1 MPHLVDLSGIS
12 NIIEKQMDQISLI
25 TILSLAIV
33 YFLLRP
39 YYLKDIVNYEYK
51 TIADILAFLF
61 LSWVVS
67 TVLGLILAMN
77 LVPIWWKL
85 KSRKSA
91 HNDQRNFINS
101 SDAGTRIQTGFF
113 YVRIAYPKL
122 NRSTTNHI
130 NMEEPGNQLIDLNY
144 WIT

>member
-1 MPHLVDLSGIS
+1 MHHLVDLNDIS

-25 TILSLAIV
+25 TILSIAIV

-39 YYLKDIVNYEYK
+39 YYLKDIVNYEYR

-77 LVPIWWKL
+77 LVPI
-85 KSRKSA
+85 
-91 HNDQRNFINS
+91 
-101 SDAGTRIQTGFF
+101 
-113 YVRIAYPKL
+113 
-122 NRSTTNHI
+122 
-130 NMEEPGNQLIDLNY
+130 
-144 WIT
+144 

>member
-1 MPHLVDLSGIS
+1 MHHFVDLSGIS

-25 TILSLAIV
+25 TILSIAIV

-67 TVLGLILAMN
+67 TILGLILAMN
-77 LVPIWWKL
+77 LVPI
-85 KSRKSA
+85 
-91 HNDQRNFINS
+91 
-101 SDAGTRIQTGFF
+101 
-113 YVRIAYPKL
+113 
-122 NRSTTNHI
+122 
-130 NMEEPGNQLIDLNY
+130 
-144 WIT
+144 

>member
-1 MPHLVDLSGIS
+1 MLHLVDLSGIS

-25 TILSLAIV
+25 TILSIAIV

-77 LVPIWWKL
+77 SVPI
-85 KSRKSA
+85 
-91 HNDQRNFINS
+91 
-101 SDAGTRIQTGFF
+101 
-113 YVRIAYPKL
+113 
-122 NRSTTNHI
+122 
-130 NMEEPGNQLIDLNY
+130 
-144 WIT
+144 

>member
-1 MPHLVDLSGIS
+1 MDLSGIS

-25 TILSLAIV
+25 TIFSITIV

-77 LVPIWWKL
+77 LVPI
-85 KSRKSA
+85 
-91 HNDQRNFINS
+91 
-101 SDAGTRIQTGFF
+101 
-113 YVRIAYPKL
+113 
-122 NRSTTNHI
+122 
-130 NMEEPGNQLIDLNY
+130 
-144 WIT
+144 

>member
-1 MPHLVDLSGIS
+1 MHHLVDPSGIS

-25 TILSLAIV
+25 TILSIAIV

-77 LVPIWWKL
+77 LVPI
-85 KSRKSA
+85 
-91 HNDQRNFINS
+91 
-101 SDAGTRIQTGFF
+101 
-113 YVRIAYPKL
+113 
-122 NRSTTNHI
+122 
-130 NMEEPGNQLIDLNY
+130 
-144 WIT
+144 

>member
-1 MPHLVDLSGIS
+1 MQHHLDLSGII
-12 NIIEKQMDQISLI
+12 NILEKKMDQVSLI
-25 TILSLAIV
+25 TILSIAIV

-77 LVPIWWKL
+77 LVPI
-85 KSRKSA
+85 
-91 HNDQRNFINS
+91 
-101 SDAGTRIQTGFF
+101 
-113 YVRIAYPKL
+113 
-122 NRSTTNHI
+122 
-130 NMEEPGNQLIDLNY
+130 
-144 WIT
+144 

>member
-1 MPHLVDLSGIS
+1 MDFSGIS
-12 NIIEKQMDQISLI
+12 NILEKKMDQISLI
-25 TILSLAIV
+25 TILSIAIV

-77 LVPIWWKL
+77 LVPI
-85 KSRKSA
+85 
-91 HNDQRNFINS
+91 
-101 SDAGTRIQTGFF
+101 
-113 YVRIAYPKL
+113 
-122 NRSTTNHI
+122 
-130 NMEEPGNQLIDLNY
+130 
-144 WIT
+144 

>member
-1 MPHLVDLSGIS
+1 MDLSGIS
-12 NIIEKQMDQISLI
+12 NIIEKQMDQVSLI
-25 TILSLAIV
+25 TILSIAIV

-77 LVPIWWKL
+77 LVP
-85 KSRKSA
+85 
-91 HNDQRNFINS
+91 
-101 SDAGTRIQTGFF
+101 
-113 YVRIAYPKL
+113 
-122 NRSTTNHI
+122 
-130 NMEEPGNQLIDLNY
+130 M
-144 WIT
+144 

>member
-1 MPHLVDLSGIS
+1 MHHLVDLSGIS

-25 TILSLAIV
+25 TILSIAIV

-67 TVLGLILAMN
+67 TILGLILAMN
-77 LVPIWWKL
+77 LVPI
-85 KSRKSA
+85 
-91 HNDQRNFINS
+91 
-101 SDAGTRIQTGFF
+101 
-113 YVRIAYPKL
+113 
-122 NRSTTNHI
+122 
-130 NMEEPGNQLIDLNY
+130 
-144 WIT
+144 

>member
-1 MPHLVDLSGIS
+1 MHHLVDLSVIS

-25 TILSLAIV
+25 TILSIAIV

-77 LVPIWWKL
+77 LVPI
-85 KSRKSA
+85 
-91 HNDQRNFINS
+91 
-101 SDAGTRIQTGFF
+101 
-113 YVRIAYPKL
+113 
-122 NRSTTNHI
+122 
-130 NMEEPGNQLIDLNY
+130 
-144 WIT
+144 

>member
-1 MPHLVDLSGIS
+1 MHHLVDLSWYQQHYR
-12 NIIEKQMDQISLI
+12 EQMDQISLI
-25 TILSLAIV
+25 TILSIAIV

-77 LVPIWWKL
+77 LVPI
-85 KSRKSA
+85 
-91 HNDQRNFINS
+91 
-101 SDAGTRIQTGFF
+101 
-113 YVRIAYPKL
+113 
-122 NRSTTNHI
+122 
-130 NMEEPGNQLIDLNY
+130 
-144 WIT
+144 

>member
-1 MPHLVDLSGIS
+1 M
-12 NIIEKQMDQISLI
+12 NQISLI
-25 TILSLAIV
+25 TILSIAIV

-77 LVPIWWKL
+77 LVPI
-85 KSRKSA
+85 
-91 HNDQRNFINS
+91 
-101 SDAGTRIQTGFF
+101 
-113 YVRIAYPKL
+113 
-122 NRSTTNHI
+122 
-130 NMEEPGNQLIDLNY
+130 
-144 WIT
+144 

>member
-1 MPHLVDLSGIS
+1 MRHLVNLSGIS
-12 NIIEKQMDQISLI
+12 NILEREMDQISLI
-25 TILSLAIV
+25 TILSIAIV

-77 LVPIWWKL
+77 LVPI
-85 KSRKSA
+85 
-91 HNDQRNFINS
+91 
-101 SDAGTRIQTGFF
+101 
-113 YVRIAYPKL
+113 
-122 NRSTTNHI
+122 
-130 NMEEPGNQLIDLNY
+130 
-144 WIT
+144 

>member
-1 MPHLVDLSGIS
+1 MHRLVNLSGI

-25 TILSLAIV
+25 TILSIAIV

-67 TVLGLILAMN
+67 TILGLILAMN
-77 LVPIWWKL
+77 LVPI
-85 KSRKSA
+85 
-91 HNDQRNFINS
+91 
-101 SDAGTRIQTGFF
+101 
-113 YVRIAYPKL
+113 
-122 NRSTTNHI
+122 
-130 NMEEPGNQLIDLNY
+130 
-144 WIT
+144 

>member
-1 MPHLVDLSGIS
+1 MDLSGIS
-12 NIIEKQMDQISLI
+12 NIIEKHMDQISLI
-25 TILSLAIV
+25 TIFSITIV

-77 LVPIWWKL
+77 LVPI
-85 KSRKSA
+85 
-91 HNDQRNFINS
+91 
-101 SDAGTRIQTGFF
+101 
-113 YVRIAYPKL
+113 
-122 NRSTTNHI
+122 
-130 NMEEPGNQLIDLNY
+130 
-144 WIT
+144 

>member
-1 MPHLVDLSGIS
+1 MHRLVNLSGI

-25 TILSLAIV
+25 TILSIAIV

-61 LSWVVS
+61 LSWVIS

-77 LVPIWWKL
+77 LVPI
-85 KSRKSA
+85 
-91 HNDQRNFINS
+91 
-101 SDAGTRIQTGFF
+101 
-113 YVRIAYPKL
+113 
-122 NRSTTNHI
+122 
-130 NMEEPGNQLIDLNY
+130 
-144 WIT
+144 

>member
-1 MPHLVDLSGIS
+1 MLHLVDLSDIS

-25 TILSLAIV
+25 TILSIAVV

-61 LSWVVS
+61 LSWIVS

-77 LVPIWWKL
+77 LVPI
-85 KSRKSA
+85 
-91 HNDQRNFINS
+91 
-101 SDAGTRIQTGFF
+101 
-113 YVRIAYPKL
+113 
-122 NRSTTNHI
+122 
-130 NMEEPGNQLIDLNY
+130 
-144 WIT
+144 

>member
-1 MPHLVDLSGIS
+1 MLHLVDLSGIS

-25 TILSLAIV
+25 TIFSITIV

-67 TVLGLILAMN
+67 TVLGLIFAMN
-77 LVPIWWKL
+77 LVPI
-85 KSRKSA
+85 
-91 HNDQRNFINS
+91 
-101 SDAGTRIQTGFF
+101 
-113 YVRIAYPKL
+113 
-122 NRSTTNHI
+122 
-130 NMEEPGNQLIDLNY
+130 
-144 WIT
+144 

>member
-1 MPHLVDLSGIS
+1 MSHLLGLSGIS

-25 TILSLAIV
+25 TILSIAIV

-61 LSWVVS
+61 LSWIVS

-77 LVPIWWKL
+77 LVPI
-85 KSRKSA
+85 
-91 HNDQRNFINS
+91 
-101 SDAGTRIQTGFF
+101 
-113 YVRIAYPKL
+113 
-122 NRSTTNHI
+122 
-130 NMEEPGNQLIDLNY
+130 
-144 WIT
+144 

>member
-1 MPHLVDLSGIS
+1 MLHLVDLSGIS

-25 TILSLAIV
+25 TIFSITIV

-77 LVPIWWKL
+77 SVPI
-85 KSRKSA
+85 
-91 HNDQRNFINS
+91 
-101 SDAGTRIQTGFF
+101 
-113 YVRIAYPKL
+113 
-122 NRSTTNHI
+122 
-130 NMEEPGNQLIDLNY
+130 
-144 WIT
+144 